1 PSPPMLPP
9 APEICPD
16 GSEATEMLCDC
27 KIISID
33 DFYALTQVTSV
44 AGSSCKPVCEDRD
57 RDLSNCKASCEE
69 GRWDYT
75 CVWHGCGTTIQAQAV
90 DIIRTEACEYKE

>member
-1 PSPPMLPP
+1 M
-9 APEICPD
+9 AP
-16 GSEATEMLCDC
+16 L
-27 KIISID
+27 
-33 DFYALTQVTSV
+33 QVTSV

-75 CVWHGCGTTIQAQAV
+75 CVWNGCGTTIQAQAV
-90 DIIRTEACEYKE
+90 DIIRTEACEYKEVTAALIWFRFVSFDCQDQSLCPNFVPRLHEFH